1 VIRNL
6 EGKVA
11 VVTGGASGI
20 GRAMGERF
28 ANEGMRVVL
37 ADVRPPELEQTV
49 GELRARG
56 LEVSGVPADVS
67 KETSLAA
74 LRDRTLETYGAVHLL
89 CNNAG
94 IGAGAEGRLWE
105 HEENDWRWALDVN
118 LWGVINGINAFV
130 PTMLEQGDE
139 GHVVNTSSGNG
150 GISPLPGT
158 PQYAVTKA
166 AVVTLTEV
174 LYAQLHEVGAKVG
187 ASVLFPGPHMLRT
200 GLFESWRYRPAELAR
215 NRPREKPP
223 VTIDQYEKMMSDAG
237 IDVQYTPVEEV
248 AGRVV
253 DAVRGGDFWILP
265 PSERSDEQIRARA
278 DSMLKRENPTYL
290 HEYGQ

>member
-1 VIRNL
+1 RRGMIRDL

-28 ANEGMRVVL
+28 AQDGMRVVM
-37 ADVRPPELEQTV
+37 ADVRPSELDETV
-49 GELRARG
+49 GQLRSRG
-56 LEVSGVPADVS
+56 LEVTGVPTDVS
-67 KETSLAA
+67 KPASVAA
-74 LRDRTLETYGAVHLL
+74 LRDRTLEAYDAVHLV

-118 LWGVINGINAFV
+118 LWGVINGINAFM
-130 PTMLEQGDE
+130 PAMLAQGDE

-174 LYAQLHEVGAKVG
+174 LYAQLQAVGAKAG
-187 ASVLFPGPHMLRT
+187 ASVRFPAPRVLR
-200 GLFESWRYRPAELAR
+200 
-215 NRPREKPP
+215 
-223 VTIDQYEKMMSDAG
+223 
-237 IDVQYTPVEEV
+237 
-248 AGRVV
+248 
-253 DAVRGGDFWILP
+253 
-265 PSERSDEQIRARA
+265 
-278 DSMLKRENPTYL
+278 
-290 HEYGQ
+290 

>member
-1 VIRNL
+1 MIRDL
-6 EGKVA
+6 GGKVA

-28 ANEGMRVVL
+28 AQEGMRVVL
-37 ADVRPPELEQTV
+37 ADVRPSELDGTV
-49 GELRARG
+49 GQLRSRG
-56 LEVSGVPADVS
+56 LEVTGVATDVS
-67 KETSLAA
+67 KPASVAA
-74 LRDRTLETYGAVHLL
+74 LRDRTLEAYGAVHVV

-94 IGAGAEGRLWE
+94 IGAGAEGRVWE

-130 PTMLEQGDE
+130 PTMLDRGDE

-174 LYAQLHEVGAKVG
+174 LYAQLQEVAAKVG

-200 GLFESWRYRPAELAR
+200 GLFESWRYRPDELAR
-215 NRPREKPP
+215 ARPREKPP
-223 VTIDQYEKMMSDAG
+223 VTIDEYEQMMKDAG
-237 IDVQYTPVEEV
+237 IEVQYTPVEEV

-253 DAVRGGDFWILP
+253 DAIRAGDFWILP

-278 DSMLKRENPTYL
+278 DSMLKRENPTYM
-290 HEYGQ
+290 ESF

>member
-1 VIRNL
+1 MIRDL
-6 EGKVA
+6 GGKVA

-28 ANEGMRVVL
+28 AQEGMRVVL
-37 ADVRPPELEQTV
+37 ADVRPSELDGTV
-49 GELRARG
+49 GQLRSRG
-56 LEVSGVPADVS
+56 LEVTGVATDVS
-67 KETSLAA
+67 KPASVAA
-74 LRDRTLETYGAVHLL
+74 LRDRTLEAYGAVHVV

-94 IGAGAEGRLWE
+94 IGAGAEGRVWE

-130 PTMLEQGDE
+130 PTMLDRGDE

-174 LYAQLHEVGAKVG
+174 LYAQLQEVAAKVG

-200 GLFESWRYRPAELAR
+200 GLFESWRYRPDELAR
-215 NRPREKPP
+215 ARPREKPP
-223 VTIDQYEKMMSDAG
+223 VTIDEYEQMMKDAG
-237 IDVQYTPVEEV
+237 IEVQYTPVEEV

-253 DAVRGGDFWILP
+253 DAIRAGDFWILP
-265 PSERSDEQIRARA
+265 PSERSDEQIRART
-278 DSMLKRENPTYL
+278 DSMLKRENPTYM
-290 HEYGQ
+290 ESF